1 MRLRLI
7 HISAALAAA
16 VVLMIAFMAA
26 GIALVSLVSAV
37 LAAALVAWIAY
48 RVAKNALTRRR
59 ADAALSHGRQ
69 ASVRGPSA

>member
-16 VVLMIAFMAA
+16 VFLMIAFMAA
-26 GIALVSLVSAV
+26 GVALVSMIAAV
-37 LAAALVAWIAY
+37 LAAALIGWIAY
-48 RVAKNALTRRR
+48 RVARNALIRRR
-59 ADAALSHGRQ
+59 TDATVSHGRQ